1 MDLYFNILDQKR
13 ISILPKLAN
22 FKEDF
27 YLAGGTALALYFGHR
42 DSVDF
47 DFFSSKSFSV
57 ERLVSKIEKV
67 FSGHK
72 ILIIQKEI
80 GTLTVILDDEI
91 KISFFEYD
99 YCLIAQVVESEY
111 MILAS
116 IPDIACM
123 KLSAICSRSLYKDYL
138 DLFFIFQK
146 FSLSQLLQ
154 FCKDKFPSLDE
165 QVILKS
171 LLYFEDI
178 EMEPVIIKNGLE
190 VSLAEIK
197 SVFTKI
203 VKEYMNYLVAK

>member
-1 MDLYFNILDQKR
+1 M
-13 ISILPKLAN
+13 SILPKLAN

-67 FSGHK
+67 FFDHK
-72 ILIIQKEI
+72 IVIVQQEI

-99 YCLIAQVVESEY
+99 YRLIAQVVESEY

-138 DLFFIFQK
+138 DLFFVFQK
-146 FSLSQLLQ
+146 FSLSQLLH

-190 VSLAEIK
+190 LSLAEIR

>member
-27 YLAGGTALALYFGHR
+27 YLAGGTALAFYFGHR

-72 ILIIQKEI
+72 ILIVQKEI

-99 YCLIAQVVESEY
+99 YRLIAQVVESEY

-146 FSLSQLLQ
+146 FSLSQLLSL
-154 FCKDKFPSLDE
+154 CKDKFPSLDE

-178 EMEPVIIKNGLE
+178 EMEPVIVKNGLE

-197 SVFTKI
+197 SIFTKI